1 MEAKA
6 AVKIEEAAKMASA
19 LAAALANHNF
29 SHTKT
34 IIPDHGSGGGGGNDG
49 NIFTFSVSI
58 ATGNEVLD
66 SHKFVVNAQS
76 AVVVS
81 KE

>member
-6 AVKIEEAAKMASA
+6 AVKIEEAAKTASA
-19 LAAALANHNF
+19 LAAALANRNF

-34 IIPDHGSGGGGGNDG
+34 IIPDHGDNGGGGGGGNDG
-49 NIFTFSVSI
+49 DIFSVS
-58 ATGNEVLD
+58 ATGNEILD

>member
-6 AVKIEEAAKMASA
+6 AVKIEEAAKTASA
-19 LAAALANHNF
+19 LAAALANRNF

-34 IIPDHGSGGGGGNDG
+34 ITDHGSGGGGGNDG
-49 NIFTFSVSI
+49 DIFSVSI
-58 ATGNEVLD
+58 ATGNEILD